1 MRRHVGHLGVGANKH
16 VDFFKSYTPVNT
28 KQQTYQESQIIGEAL
43 QELLYKH
50 INKKFKTEN
59 ISLVAN
65 RLEQTQE
72 SLELRK
78 KIRLKKKKAKEDRV
92 FNIYIMR
99 QDQLENTENKLEE
112 VTIEVKNK

>member
-1 MRRHVGHLGVGANKH
+1 MRRHVGQLGVGANKH

-78 KIRLKKKKAKEDRV
+78 KIRLKKRKPKKIGYLTFILCDKSNLKIQKINLRKS
-92 FNIYIMR
+92 
-99 QDQLENTENKLEE
+99 Q
-112 VTIEVKNK
+112 